1 MDREALGSIREKTPY
16 DIQIVVD
23 NVLYNWTDVLAN
35 VENEQGR
42 DVCHLVVKTNT
53 CHCKQKKISE
63 NADRKF
69 LYDHEKRYG

>member
-1 MDREALGSIREKTPY
+1 MPFSGK
-16 DIQIVVD
+16 
-23 NVLYNWTDVLAN
+23 N
-35 VENEQGR
+35 
-42 DVCHLVVKTNT
+42 NT